1 MEDGGCW
8 DEGRKTKDEG
18 RETGGG
24 TPRSSCP
31 TGVHQPPWAAGAQ
44 RSVRSGGGEGWAK
57 IGVKSIPNGGMVA
70 TSAPVALSE
79 AGTFA
84 SAASGGKSE
93 QKGVAAVKIL

>member
-1 MEDGGCW
+1 ML
-8 DEGRKTKDEG
+8 GRRTKDERRGTRDGG
-18 RETGGG
+18 RHAEVVVPYGKLL
-24 TPRSSCP
+24 R
-31 TGVHQPPWAAGAQ
+31 PPWAVGAQ
-44 RSVRSGGGEGWAK
+44 RSVRGGGGEGWAK

-70 TSAPVALSE
+70 TSAGGALSE